1 MTAAALEICALGS
14 SQADLPAIAGLR
26 KTRPDWAP
34 ADTPGHFL
42 KYADEQTV
50 VAVAAVD
57 RAIQANRD
65 LVGELKNWSIVVA
78 PRFVGRIGGVATL
91 ERFGRGGGPAI
102 SPHLIPQHSLHSAS
116 GALSILLASRCP
128 NLGVGGGADAV
139 TEGFLTA
146 LTLPPH
152 SGSRGV
158 WLICTAWDREPVQNL
173 QGECTNAPTCYAV
186 ALALQSAAASH
197 SYGRLQLDLNQQ
209 PSASPATNVAA
220 APSVPELCAAV
231 DALSRGKS
239 TAGFRWQLP
248 WGATLALDLH
258 AAAAQRLAAA

>member
-1 MTAAALEICALGS
+1 MTAAALEICAVGS
-14 SQADLPAIAGLR
+14 SQADLPTIAGLR

-34 ADTPGHFL
+34 QDTPGHFL

-57 RAIQANRD
+57 RAIQANRAF
-65 LVGELKNWSIVVA
+65 VGELKSWSIVVA

-152 SGSRGV
+152 SESRGV
-158 WLICTAWDREPVQNL
+158 WLICTAWDPEPVLNL
-173 QGECTNAPTCYAV
+173 QGECTNLPTCYAV
-186 ALALQSAAASH
+186 ALALQSAAVNHSH
-197 SYGRLQLDLNQQ
+197 GRLQLHVNHQAA
-209 PSASPATNVAA
+209 ASPAIGVAA
-220 APSVPELCAAV
+220 APSVPDLCAAV
-231 DALSRGKS
+231 DAISRRKS
-239 TAGFRWQLP
+239 TACFRWQLP
-248 WGATLALDLH
+248 SGASLALDLR
-258 AAAAQRLAAA
+258 AAAAERLAAA